1 VQVPAAGATPG
12 ELRLS
17 APDVGEA
24 ERAAVDAVLR
34 RDQLTLGPELPAF
47 EDELARWVGAR
58 HAVAVS
64 SGTAAL
70 VLALQ
75 ACDIGAGD
83 EVIVPS
89 FTFPATVNAVALVG
103 AQPVIVDVD
112 AASWNLDVDAA
123 AAALTPRTRALLPV
137 DVLGLPAPRA
147 ALRALAHR
155 HDPPLAVIE
164 DAACALGASCDGL
177 RCGSDSR
184 LACLSFHPRKIITT
198 GEGGAIL
205 THDAALAARLRR
217 LRNHGRD
224 DQGAFVDLGGNSRL
238 SELAAALGRAQLARL
253 DAMLERRLALAAR
266 YRERLGACP
275 ALELQQA
282 PAGTGHNYQ
291 TFALCLRAPLSRRA
305 VMAGLAARGIQSG
318 PATFAVHRERPYAGQ
333 RAAVRGPLPVA
344 DRLAEQALALPLHH
358 RLANDD
364 VDRVCDALLPLLAPE
379 TSPSRAR
386 IGARED

>member
-1 VQVPAAGATPG
+1 MNSRAGIAD
-12 ELRLS
+12 ELKLS
-17 APDVGEA
+17 APDLGDA

-89 FTFPATVNAVALVG
+89 FTFPATINAVALVG

-112 AASWNLDVDAA
+112 AASWNLDVAAA

-147 ALRALAHR
+147 ALRALAR
-155 HDPPLAVIE
+155 RSDPPLAVIE
-164 DAACALGASCDGL
+164 DAACALGATCDGL
-177 RCGSDSR
+177 RCGSDSQ

-198 GEGGAIL
+198 GEGGAVL
-205 THDAALAARLRR
+205 TRDAALAARCVGCATTVATTRGPSSTSAATHGSRSWRPRSAGRSSLVSTRCSSAASRWRR
-217 LRNHGRD
+217 AIASG
-224 DQGAFVDLGGNSRL
+224 S
-238 SELAAALGRAQLARL
+238 GRAAGAQNCAGWRQGPTTRPLRFACAR
-253 DAMLERRLALAAR
+253 R
-266 YRERLGACP
+266 
-275 ALELQQA
+275 
-282 PAGTGHNYQ
+282 
-291 TFALCLRAPLSRRA
+291 SR
-305 VMAGLAARGIQSG
+305 
-318 PATFAVHRERPYAGQ
+318 AGQ
-333 RAAVRGPLPVA
+333 
-344 DRLAEQALALPLHH
+344 
-358 RLANDD
+358 
-364 VDRVCDALLPLLAPE
+364 
-379 TSPSRAR
+379 
-386 IGARED
+386 

>member
-1 VQVPAAGATPG
+1 MQQAGAS

-17 APDVGEA
+17 APDVGEG

-34 RDQLTLGPELPAF
+34 RDQLSLGPELGAF
-47 EDELARWVGAR
+47 EAALAGWVGAR
-58 HAVAVS
+58 HAVAVA

-75 ACDIGAGD
+75 ACELGPGD

-112 AASWNLDVDAA
+112 AESWNLDLDAA
-123 AAALTPRTRALLPV
+123 AAAITAKTRALLPV

-147 ALRALAHR
+147 PLRALTQR
-155 HDPPLAVIE
+155 PDRPLALIE
-164 DAACALGASCDGL
+164 DAACALGASAEGV
-177 RCGSDSR
+177 RCGGDSR
-184 LACLSFHPRKIITT
+184 LACFSFHPRKIITT

-205 THDAALAARLRR
+205 TDDAVLAARLRR

-224 DQGAFVDLGGNSRL
+224 DQGAFVDLGGNARL
-238 SELAAALGRAQLARL
+238 SELGAALGRVQLSRL
-253 DAMLERRLALAAR
+253 DVMLAGRLALAAR
-266 YRERLGACP
+266 YRQRLGSSE
-275 ALELQQA
+275 ALALQHV
-282 PAGTGHNYQ
+282 PPGISHNYQ
-291 TFALCLRAPLSRRA
+291 TFAVFLRRPGSRQA
-305 VMAGLAARGIQSG
+305 VIAGLAARGIQSG
-318 PATFAVHRERPYAGQ
+318 PATYAVHRQPPYAGQ

-358 RLANDD
+358 RLAMDD
-364 VDRVCDALLPLLAPE
+364 VDRVCDALLALV
-379 TSPSRAR
+379 
-386 IGARED
+386 G